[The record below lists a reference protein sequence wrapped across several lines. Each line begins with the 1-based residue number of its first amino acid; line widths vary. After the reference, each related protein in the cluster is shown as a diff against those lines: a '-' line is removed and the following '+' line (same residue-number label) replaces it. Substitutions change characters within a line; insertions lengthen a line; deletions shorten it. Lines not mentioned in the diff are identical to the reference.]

1 MSEPTSPAGHTVP
14 PTTDEDQEIRERVR
28 ELTSQLFQQGRI
40 NSQSVQDVV
49 RAVTGAAARDTGLH
63 DAEVRQAFADS
74 IRGLDAALAN
84 SANAAH
90 LALEHLAAR
99 GKDFSDNDLKDA
111 LLSLRSLQTDYV
123 AVVTRIAEAAGSG
136 LRRDFADLAARA
148 QSVGADAMAGIA
160 TSMSEFANR
169 VSENT
174 ASGLEVARGTSVRMA
189 LLASGVLQGV
199 ADALRDQAPAN
210 KSK

>member
-1 MSEPTSPAGHTVP
+1 MSEPTSPPAHTP
-14 PTTDEDQEIRERVR
+14 GPTTDEDQEIRERVR

-49 RAVTGAAARDTGLH
+49 RAVTGAGAPHTGLH
-63 DAEVRQAFADS
+63 DAEARQAFADS
-74 IRGLDAALAN
+74 VKGLDAALAN

-99 GKDFSDNDLKDA
+99 GRDFSDNDLKDA
-111 LLSLRSLQTDYV
+111 LLSLRRLQVDYV
-123 AVVTRIAEAAGSG
+123 ATVTRIAEAAGSG
-136 LRRDFADLAARA
+136 LRRDFSDLAARA
-148 QSVGADAMAGIA
+148 QSVGADATASIA

-169 VSENT
+169 VSENA
-174 ASGLEVARGTSVRMA
+174 ASGLEVARGASVRMA

-199 ADALRDQAPAN
+199 ADALRDQAPGN
-210 KSK
+210 RSK